1 MSQGGDIANAMQTA
15 AVEEMEEEEEIDE
28 DGEGEE
34 MEEEEEEEEEEEMD
48 EEEED
53 VDNNAMH
60 YQTAWHSLG
69 VENGDDVG
77 DDDGDWE
84 DIDEDDD
91 QEEEGIIINTD
102 DSDVRPG
109 VSLSVSIP
117 IVD

>member
-1 MSQGGDIANAMQTA
+1 MSHGGDIATAVQTTGGD
-15 AVEEMEEEEEIDE
+15 EMEEEEEMEEDE
-28 DGEGEE
+28 EGEE
-34 MEEEEEEEEEEEMD
+34 MEED
-48 EEEED
+48 EEEETNEGETD
-53 VDNNAMH
+53 TDNNAMH